1 MMPKI
6 ELNEE
11 AIDMASHESISH
23 LLHKA
28 VQNATGTH
36 KLVFE
41 VHNIMWIN
49 KAKIVE
55 KVGWLTFA
63 LNFELLLCPSDAEM
77 ILLAS
82 HN

>member
-41 VHNIMWIN
+41 VQNIVRIN
-49 KAKIVE
+49 KAKIVQSTWV
-55 KVGWLTFA
+55 KLWAFIMP
-63 LNFELLLCPSDAEM
+63 FR
-77 ILLAS
+77 
-82 HN
+82 